1 MPYIPRSPITTGS
14 IPKIVKKKHT
24 FRVFGF
30 IATLMILGSLASII
44 GTFAYKQYAQS
55 RLETARQKLVEVSSV
70 DVTKDI
76 EELAQFDKKL
86 NIAQRLLDN
95 HIAPSKIFKA
105 IEATTKGTIQF
116 TNFKYT
122 YDPGF
127 QALLELNA
135 GTNELAAVALQNIE
149 FMKDSIFTEYDMHEI
164 NANVSNQDQDES
176 ALSRNSGSEVTFN
189 VKGEIEKKLF
199 AYTGQQSVDS
209 RDTSNES
216 QQEGEDASKSDD
228 AQKVISD
235 VSVESS
241 PTTPQ

>member
-44 GTFAYKQYAQS
+44 GTFAYKQYALS
-55 RLETARQKLVEVSSV
+55 RLETTRQKLVEVSSV

-76 EELAQFDKKL
+76 EELTQFDKKL
-86 NIAQRLLDN
+86 NIAQHLLDN

-105 IEATTKGTIQF
+105 IETTTKDTIQF
-116 TNFKYT
+116 TNLEYT

-127 QALLELNA
+127 QALLELTA
-135 GTNELAAVALQNIE
+135 GTNELATVALQDIE
-149 FMKDSIFTEYDMHEI
+149 FMKDTIFTEYDVREI
-164 NANVSNQDQDES
+164 NANVSIQDKPASSNDTS
-176 ALSRNSGSEVTFN
+176 HSITFN
-189 VKGEIEKKLF
+189 VKGAVEKKLF
-199 AYTGQQSVDS
+199 AYTGQQTIDS
-209 RDTSNES
+209 SEISNEN
-216 QQEGEDASKSDD
+216 QQESTNQSDD

-235 VSVESS
+235 VPLESS
-241 PTTPQ
+241 TAISQ

>member
-44 GTFAYKQYAQS
+44 GTFAYKQYALT
-55 RLETARQKLVEVSSV
+55 RLETTRQKLVEVSSV

-76 EELAQFDKKL
+76 EELTQFDKKL

-95 HIAPSKIFKA
+95 HIAPSKIFEA
-105 IEATTKGTIQF
+105 IESTAKGTIQF
-116 TNFKYT
+116 TNLKYT

-127 QALLELNA
+127 QALLELTA
-135 GTNELAAVALQNIE
+135 GTNELATVALQNIE
-149 FMKDSIFTEYDMHEI
+149 FMKDSIFTEYDVREI
-164 NANVSNQDQDES
+164 NANVSNQDKPASSKDTH
-176 ALSRNSGSEVTFN
+176 NPVTFN
-189 VKGEIEKKLF
+189 VKGEVEKKLF
-199 AYTGQQSVDS
+199 VYTGQQTIDS
-209 RDTSNES
+209 NVISNGS
-216 QQEGEDASKSDD
+216 QQENATQSDS

-235 VSVESS
+235 VPVEPSTMS
-241 PTTPQ
+241 Q